1 MKEKRKKTILGRR
14 NSMCLSPEH
23 SKNMEHLMKCRE
35 KRRWM

>member
-1 MKEKRKKTILGRR
+1 MKEKGKKTILGRR
-14 NSMCLSPEH
+14 NSMSLSPEH